1 MGYIYI
7 YIQIN
12 YKSMIY
18 DIYYIYYHIHDIT
31 VWCVYMYIYIQY
43 KSMMNDICMIHDTGL
58 SVDTSVYV

>member
-1 MGYIYI
+1 
-7 YIQIN
+7 
-12 YKSMIY
+12 MIY